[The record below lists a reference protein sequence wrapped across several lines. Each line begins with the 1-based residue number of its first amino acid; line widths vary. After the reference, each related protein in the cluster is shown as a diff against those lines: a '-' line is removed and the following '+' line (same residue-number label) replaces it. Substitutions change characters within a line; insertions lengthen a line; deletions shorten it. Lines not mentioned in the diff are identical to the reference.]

1 MRKFFL
7 QLSIILLLA
16 SARMMAQNVSDIKVY
31 LITCGPGTETYSIY
45 GHSALRIEIPG
56 SGSDIVYN
64 WGVFD
69 FNTPHFVWKFAK
81 GRLNYMLAATTFEGF
96 KQEYF
101 LEQRWMQVQE
111 INLEPEEKI
120 KLIQLIDENLQ
131 PENVAYLYDFFY
143 DNCSTRIRD
152 LLEKVLGSNLIYPP
166 DDPKEVFSFRIMAGK
181 YQKLYPWLNTGIDLI
196 LGTPCEKKA
205 HLRDRMFLPVEM
217 QKGLSASL
225 LKRSGRIVPLLKNPV
240 TVLSFKEPQKKIIL
254 YKSPTFVF
262 SILLVAT
269 IILFALVKSNKV
281 AWIIDILIFLFFS
294 FLALFM
300 IFSNFMTD
308 HWQLKRNLNI
318 LWLSPFVLLCLAA
331 VILKKEWF
339 IWFRIV
345 FFLCI
350 LSLAIQILFP
360 GGFNT
365 AFIPLILILAHR
377 SSARSGFSWNP
388 LSVDTF

>member
-1 MRKFFL
+1 MRKACMNFTL
-7 QLSIILLLA
+7 ILLFF
-16 SARMMAQNVSDIKVY
+16 SAKLVAQDVSYVKIY

-45 GHSALRIEIPG
+45 GHSALRIVMPEG
-56 SGSDIVYN
+56 GSDIVYN

-81 GRLNYMLAATTFEGF
+81 GRLNYMLAATTFERF
-96 KQEYF
+96 QQEYF

-120 KLIQLIDENLQ
+120 HLMQLIAENLQ

-152 LLEKVLGSNLIYPP
+152 LLEKVLGNNLMYPP
-166 DDPKEVFSFRIMAGK
+166 DDPKQVFSFRIMAGNF
-181 YQKLYPWLNTGIDLI
+181 QRMYPWLNTGIDLI

-205 HLRDRMFLPVEM
+205 YLRDRMFLPLEM

-225 LKRSGRIVPLLKNPV
+225 LKRSGRMVPLLKNPE
-240 TVLSFKEPQKKIIL
+240 TVFSFDQPQKKIAFH
-254 YKSPTFVF
+254 KSPTFAF
-262 SILLVAT
+262 SLLLVAVV
-269 IILFALVKSNKV
+269 IFFALIKNKK
-281 AWIIDILIFLFFS
+281 AARITDIIIFLFFS
-294 FLALFM
+294 CLALFM
-300 IFSNFMTD
+300 LFSNFMTD

-318 LWLSPFVLLCLAA
+318 LWLSPFLFVCLSA

-339 IWFRIV
+339 TWFRIV
-345 FFLCI
+345 FVLCI
-350 LSLAIQILFP
+350 LSFLIQIIFP

-388 LSVDTF
+388 LSMDSF